1 MSQLRLLL
9 FILLLIATATQR
21 FAGLLLG
28 LTVLAI
34 NELVHLL
41 LQLQGPAR
49 ARRRPLSYWLN
60 RLPPVL
66 RRRRGAVRDGRFP
79 TYDRIA
85 ADLGWARFS
94 RRDFDFGLRE
104 RLLQA
109 ATVRLADGHGIDLT
123 RNPEAARPLLGEE
136 TWRLLAPGQR
146 PSTDRTAPGITLAEL
161 DRLVTSLE
169 RLRSPASRTDHT
181 LARTETGGAER
192 TS

>member
-49 ARRRPLSYWLN
+49 VRRRPLSSWLN
-60 RLPPVL
+60 RLPPVF
-66 RRRRGAVRDGRFP
+66 RRRRGAVRDARFP

-136 TWRLLAPGQR
+136 AWRLLAPGQL
-146 PSTDRTAPGITLAEL
+146 PSTDRTAPGLSLPEL

-181 LARTETGGAER
+181 PAGPESGGAER